1 MEKEQANMK
10 VKKIVNVIL
19 SVLTYLFFFICII
32 SLILSVLAKKDPD
45 GAVSVFGKQM
55 RIVLSDSMAKCD
67 QTDVSDYEIKD
78 IPVKS
83 MVFIDLMP
91 EDEKEKN
98 EWLEDLEEN
107 DVLTFRYVYVQQE
120 TITHRIKSITENKNG
135 GFTIVLEGDNKSSD
149 SNILTQTIDTSEE
162 NSPNYVIGK
171 VTGQSYFLGLLV
183 TAIKSPVGIICII
196 ILPALIIAILA
207 IIKLVDAFNSKKKEK
222 AQAEE
227 QKKDEELDELR
238 RKIKLLEEERSASAN
253 DSKKD
258 D

>member
-19 SVLTYLFFFICII
+19 SVLTYLFFFICIT

-55 RIVLSDSMAKCD
+55 RVVLSDSMAKCD

-196 ILPALIIAILA
+196 ILPALIIAILE

-227 QKKDEELDELR
+227 KKKDEELDELR

>member
-10 VKKIVNVIL
+10 VKKTVNVIL
-19 SVLTYLFFFICII
+19 SVLTYLFFFICIT
-32 SLILSVLAKKDPD
+32 SLILSVLAKKSPD

-55 RIVLSDSMAKCD
+55 RVVLSDSMAKCD
-67 QTDVSDYEIKD
+67 QTDVSDFEIKD

-98 EWLEDLEEN
+98 EWLKDLEEN

-120 TITHRIKSITENKNG
+120 TITHRIKSITENENG

-183 TAIKSPVGIICII
+183 TAVKSPVGIICII
-196 ILPALIIAILA
+196 ILPALIVAILE
-207 IIKLVDAFNSKKKEK
+207 IIKLVGAVNSKKKEK
-222 AQAEE
+222 AHAEE

-238 RKIKLLEEERSASAN
+238 RKIKLLEEERSASVDNSKN
-253 DSKKD
+253 DD
-258 D
+258 